1 MTIRI
6 LCLLTLSCSLAAMA
20 ASQPEPFLTSQEAAS
35 KVSEYTHAQEVI
47 EAYFP
52 NSLSTSP
59 ILINS
64 AGPAPVSERC
74 LASWR
79 DAFEELT
86 KLNYLSDFHEIDDQI
101 GISTSQLTARGREFL
116 RPLTPGSS
124 FWVVTAA
131 TGEPADDPEIG
142 RIIGE
147 KRKRV
152 FVEFR
157 TKTTG
162 PFAVMWRNR
171 LFNSEC
177 RGEVGDAEMF
187 DDQGLIGHAHFRFR
201 KTGWKVERV
210 LPGRHGGD
218 E

>member
-1 MTIRI
+1 MTTIRTI
-6 LCLLTLSCSLAAMA
+6 CLLTLSCSLAAIQ
-20 ASQPEPFLTSQEAAS
+20 SVPVLTFQEAAL
-35 KVSEYTHAQEVI
+35 KISEYTNAQEVI
-47 EAYFP
+47 EAHFP

-64 AGPAPVSERC
+64 AGPAPVSPRC

-86 KLNYLSDFHEIDDQI
+86 NRNYLSGFHEVDDRLAI
-101 GISTSQLTARGREFL
+101 TTSQLTPQGREFF
-116 RPLTPGSS
+116 RPLMPGSC

-131 TGEPADDPEIG
+131 TGEPARDPEI
-142 RIIGE
+142 IQMIGE
-147 KRKRV
+147 KQKHL

-157 TKTTG
+157 TKTTD

-177 RGEVGDAEMF
+177 RGEVQESGLF
-187 DDQGLIGHAHFRFR
+187 DDRGLISHAHFRFR
-201 KTGWKVERV
+201 GKGWKVERV
-210 LPGRHGGD
+210 LPGRHRGD

>member
-1 MTIRI
+1 MTIRT
-6 LCLLTLSCSLAAMA
+6 LCFLTLSCSLT
-20 ASQPEPFLTSQEAAS
+20 ASQPEPVLTSQEAAR
-35 KVSEYTHAQEVI
+35 KVSEYNQAQEVI

-52 NSLSTSP
+52 NALSTSP

-86 KLNYLSDFHEIDDQI
+86 NLNYLSGFHEIDDQL
-101 GISTSQLTARGREFL
+101 GITSSQLTARGREFL

-131 TGEPADDPEIG
+131 TGEPPGDPEIV
-142 RIIGE
+142 RMIRE

-152 FVEFR
+152 FVEYR
-157 TKTTG
+157 TKTTDS
-162 PFAVMWRNR
+162 FAVMWRNR

-177 RGEVGDAEMF
+177 RGEVDGAGLF
-187 DDQGLIGHAHFRFR
+187 DDRGLISHAHFRFR
-201 KTGWKVERV
+201 GKSWKVERV
-210 LPGRHGGD
+210 LPGRHRGD

>member
-1 MTIRI
+1 MTIRT
-6 LCLLTLSCSLAAMA
+6 LCLLTLSCSLAA
-20 ASQPEPFLTSQEAAS
+20 SPPEPVLTSQEAALRI
-35 KVSEYTHAQEVI
+35 SEYTQAQAVI
-47 EAYFP
+47 EAHFP

-86 KLNYLSDFHEIDDQI
+86 NLNYLSGFHEIDDQL
-101 GISTSQLTARGREFL
+101 GITTSQLTARGREFL

-131 TGEPADDPEIG
+131 TGEPAGDLEIVQM
-142 RIIGE
+142 IGE

-177 RGEVGDAEMF
+177 RGELDDAEMF
-187 DDQGLIGHAHFRFR
+187 DDRGVIGHAHFRFR
-201 KTGWKVERV
+201 RTGWKVARV

>member
-1 MTIRI
+1 MTIRT
-6 LCLLTLSCSLAAMA
+6 LCLLTLSCSLAA
-20 ASQPEPFLTSQEAAS
+20 SQPEPVLTSREAAR
-35 KVSEYTHAQEVI
+35 KVSAYTQAQEVI

-86 KLNYLSDFHEIDDQI
+86 NLNYLSGFHEIDDQL
-101 GISTSQLTARGREFL
+101 GITSSQLTARGREFL

-177 RGEVGDAEMF
+177 RGEVDDAEMF

-201 KTGWKVERV
+201 KKGWKVERV

>member
-1 MTIRI
+1 MTIRTI
-6 LCLLTLSCSLAAMA
+6 CLLTLSCSLAA
-20 ASQPEPFLTSQEAAS
+20 SQPQLVLTSQEATRL
-35 KVSEYTHAQEVI
+35 VSEHRQAQEDI

-79 DAFEELT
+79 DTFEELT
-86 KLNYLSDFHEIDDQI
+86 NLNYLVGFHEVDDRLA
-101 GISTSQLTARGREFL
+101 ISTSQLTARGREFFH
-116 RPLTPGSS
+116 PLTQGSS
-124 FWVVTAA
+124 FGIVKAA
-131 TGEPADDPEIG
+131 TDESAGDPEI
-142 RIIGE
+142 IQMISE
-147 KRKRV
+147 KNKHV
-152 FVEFR
+152 VAEFR
-157 TKTTG
+157 TKTTD

-171 LFNSEC
+171 LFDSEC
-177 RGEVGDAEMF
+177 RGELGEADMF

-201 KTGWKVERV
+201 RAGWKVEQV
-210 LPGRHGGD
+210 LAGRHRRG

>member
-1 MTIRI
+1 MTIRT

-20 ASQPEPFLTSQEAAS
+20 ASQPEPVLTSQEAAR
-35 KVSEYTHAQEVI
+35 KVSEHTQAQEVI

-52 NSLSTSP
+52 NALSTSP

-74 LASWR
+74 LGSWR

-86 KLNYLSDFHEIDDQI
+86 NLNYLSGFQENDDQL
-101 GISTSQLTARGREFL
+101 GITAAQLTARGREFL
-116 RPLTPGSS
+116 RPLTRGSS

-131 TGEPADDPEIG
+131 TGEPLLDPEIVQV
-142 RIIGE
+142 IAE
-147 KRKRV
+147 KRKRAL
-152 FVEFR
+152 VEFR
-157 TKTTG
+157 TKPAG
-162 PFAVMWRNR
+162 PFAVMWRHQ

-177 RGEVGDAEMF
+177 RGELDDAEMF